1 MELFED
7 PVFKTKYLKNKLR
20 VKRWESDFM
29 EKYGR
34 KPHKNDIK
42 EADVSIKE
50 AYKMYWKLKTRA
62 LEETLTDITF
72 CDDMQDNI
80 SNKSPRKLVNSPR
93 KDKSLSPEKVTK
105 DTENIDPHDSKRSAE
120 IEGSF
125 GQLDGAN
132 VEGAWGSHLSKNK
145 EQAPKKK
152 QALLIGRSSS
162 FQLSRNKFESS
173 TFSKR
178 NPRKSL
184 SSIKIR
190 NKSENNILNSSS
202 VDRLVADGKDG
213 LNVVADET
221 KPIFGESIK
230 VTFEKSKPVAPHCIN
245 AVQQLAD
252 GHVTGVSRNLNPGWL
267 DRCTRDSNL
276 EVMTINPQ
284 RLSGTSDSGIES
296 MESSIYS
303 PKDLAPTV
311 PSVSSL
317 QISDE
322 EDFICNSESEEEH
335 RNKRIRNFKKR
346 LSDQDDRPA
355 KRQCLRID
363 SGSTTTGS
371 NDITDSD
378 IFNRTCCVDSS
389 FNLLPRDERK
399 NEINNGKLKSN
410 VQTSTNITNE
420 SNRTKRHVDT
430 SDSDIKSNAII
441 KDNVASEN
449 VWQITNDS
457 TDKAPELTDTISK
470 LVDSKNQE
478 DSSISDKKS
487 AKQRILRRRVK
498 QVSPDS
504 SDPDYTEGKD
514 EKTKT
519 RTKNTTQTV
528 KKCTRQRSKKKS
540 TDDSKEKLNVRRKS
554 SRRESKLEEDEERDS
569 DSNMKKMP
577 TYGVEMLQTI
587 PRFEIKATESGDLVT
602 QFTES
607 VHVGAMEKGSSVSS
621 TSTKLSAKEKLE
633 KKMAAGTMN
642 DNFVRINLK
651 KKVFVRGKKHFNFA
665 KYKKNQWKQRKKE
678 LASSE
683 SNLDA
688 ADLIDKNGMKCF
700 KCGESGHFSRNCSA
714 AKGDALLPLEEVDD
728 SSSYPTLEE
737 AEKMAN
743 ENAIVAHS
751 HRIERLP
758 EKPSYSTTR
767 TSQDEEDMARLFD
780 DDFADIDENNDTLTF
795 GHRVPQELVSR
806 LLPPEM
812 NAIDPLYAA
821 NEDGGLIET
830 PREVLEALRMF
841 GHESFRAGQEKAVM
855 RILSGQSTLVTLSTG
870 SGKSLCYQLPAYL
883 YARRSGCITLVIS
896 PLVSLMDDQVT
907 GVPQFLSAACL
918 HTSQTPKVREQ
929 VMRSVKDG
937 KVNILLVSP
946 EAVVAGEKSTGFG
959 ALLRQLPPI
968 AFACVDEAHCIS
980 QWSHNFRPSYL
991 MVCRVL
997 KEKLKVNTVLGLTAT
1012 ATKATAESIIEHLG
1026 IRDGMAGVISDVPL
1040 PRNLIL
1046 TVSKDAN
1053 KDQALIALLKSER
1066 FRECDS
1072 VIVYC
1077 IRREECARIAGLLRI
1092 SLQDPLNSE
1101 KPNARI
1107 STIAEAYHA
1116 GMTSHRRKIV
1126 QREFMNGKI
1135 KIVVATIAFGMGI
1148 NKPDIRAVIHYNM
1161 PGTFEGYV
1169 QEVGRA
1175 GRDNNAAH
1183 CHLFLKPTQDSDK
1196 WELRKHI
1203 HANGVDRHTIRHLLQ
1218 RIFIPCSCAKMNEK
1232 DPRHQRCPGHEVA
1245 LPIDETVQA
1254 LDITQ
1259 ETISTLLCYLE
1270 LHPKKFVTVLSSVYV
1285 RARVSSYRGPQ
1296 GLKQAAQ
1303 SSPPLAMAIALD
1315 MKNGISHENSNII
1328 EFPIIDVASAIGWDS
1343 GVVKSHL
1350 KSLEWKTGVDG
1361 RMKRS
1366 AISVKYD
1373 KLGLRVKAP
1382 GDLTDIEL
1390 DEALDALIARTQSQ
1404 ESSSLQQLELLSSAL
1419 NKVSVSSV
1427 KDCLTLDDITK
1438 RSEELK
1444 DTIREYFQ
1452 SDSPLNNP
1460 DISSQNKVT
1469 NEQEIAADV
1478 RSLIIRYR
1486 DTKFTGRAIARVFH
1500 GIQSPNYPALIWNRC
1515 RFWRIH
1521 IAADFNTICKI
1532 AVREILALR

>member
-7 PVFKTKYLKNKLR
+7 PIFKTRYLKNKLR
-20 VKRWESDFM
+20 VKQWESDFM

-34 KPHKNDIK
+34 KPNKNDIK
-42 EADVSIKE
+42 VADVSIKE

-80 SNKSPRKLVNSPR
+80 TNKSPRKLGTNQ
-93 KDKSLSPEKVTK
+93 KNLSPEKATK
-105 DTENIDPHDSKRSAE
+105 DTENIDPHDSKCLTE

-125 GQLDGAN
+125 NQLN
-132 VEGAWGSHLSKNK
+132 SMNIEGAWGSHLSKNK
-145 EQAPKKK
+145 EQASKKK
-152 QALLIGRSSS
+152 PALLIGRSSS

-184 SSIKIR
+184 SSAKIR
-190 NKSENNILNSSS
+190 NKSENSILSRSS
-202 VDRLVADGKDG
+202 VDRLDADSKDG
-213 LNVVADET
+213 FDVVGDET
-221 KPIFGESIK
+221 KPIFGESMK
-230 VTFEKSKPVAPHCIN
+230 VTFEKNKPVVPHSIN

-252 GHVTGVSRNLNPGWL
+252 GHVTSVSRNLNPGWL
-267 DRCTRDSNL
+267 DRCARDSNL

-303 PKDLAPTV
+303 PKNLAPTV
-311 PSVSSL
+311 HSASSL
-317 QISDE
+317 QVSLSDE

-335 RNKRIRNFKKR
+335 KNNKRIRNFKKR
-346 LSDQDDRPA
+346 LSDEDGCPA
-355 KRQCLRID
+355 KRRCIRID
-363 SGSTTTGS
+363 SDSTITGS
-371 NDITDSD
+371 NDIDSD
-378 IFNRTCCVDSS
+378 SFKLTSYADRS
-389 FNLLPRDERK
+389 FNLLHRDKCSK
-399 NEINNGKLKSN
+399 NEI
-410 VQTSTNITNE
+410 
-420 SNRTKRHVDT
+420 
-430 SDSDIKSNAII
+430 
-441 KDNVASEN
+441 
-449 VWQITNDS
+449 
-457 TDKAPELTDTISK
+457 
-470 LVDSKNQE
+470 
-478 DSSISDKKS
+478 
-487 AKQRILRRRVK
+487 
-498 QVSPDS
+498 
-504 SDPDYTEGKD
+504 
-514 EKTKT
+514 
-519 RTKNTTQTV
+519 
-528 KKCTRQRSKKKS
+528 
-540 TDDSKEKLNVRRKS
+540 
-554 SRRESKLEEDEERDS
+554 ERDN
-569 DSNMKKMP
+569 DNDKCKLTAKK
-577 TYGVEMLQTI
+577 
-587 PRFEIKATESGDLVT
+587 
-602 QFTES
+602 
-607 VHVGAMEKGSSVSS
+607 
-621 TSTKLSAKEKLE
+621 KLE

-651 KKVFVRGKKHFNFA
+651 KKVFVRGKKSFNLA
-665 KYKKNQWKQRKKE
+665 KHKRNQWKQRKKE

-688 ADLIDKNGMKCF
+688 ADLIDKNGTTCF
-700 KCGESGHFSRNCSA
+700 KCGESGHFARNCPASR
-714 AKGDALLPLEEVDD
+714 GDDLIPLEEVDD
-728 SSSYPTLEE
+728 SSNFPTLEE

-751 HRIERLP
+751 HKIERLP
-758 EKPSYSTTR
+758 ERPSYSTTK
-767 TSQDEEDMARLFD
+767 TLQDEEDMTKLLS
-780 DDFADIDENNDTLTF
+780 DDFADFDEKSDDTLTV
-795 GHRVPQELVSR
+795 GHKVPQELVSR
-806 LLPPEM
+806 LLPPQME
-812 NAIDPLYAA
+812 AIDPLYAA
-821 NEDGGLIET
+821 NEDGSLIET
-830 PREVLEALRMF
+830 PMEIFEALRMF

-918 HTSQTPKVREQ
+918 HTSQTPKVMEQ
-929 VMRSVKDG
+929 VMQSVKDG

-959 ALLRQLPPI
+959 VLLRQLPPI
-968 AFACVDEAHCIS
+968 AFVCIDEAHCIS

-997 KEKLKVNTVLGLTAT
+997 KEKLKVKTLLGLTAT
-1012 ATKATAESIIEHLG
+1012 ATKATAESIIRHLD
-1026 IRDGMAGVISDVPL
+1026 IHDGMAGVISDMPL
-1040 PRNLIL
+1040 PRNLVL
-1046 TVSKDAN
+1046 TVSKDEN

-1077 IRREECARIAGLLRI
+1077 IRREECARIAGLLRV
-1092 SLQDPLNSE
+1092 SLQDPRNPE
-1101 KPNARI
+1101 KPNVKI

-1116 GMTSHRRKIV
+1116 GMTPHRRKIV
-1126 QREFMNGKI
+1126 QNEFMNGKI

-1175 GRDNNAAH
+1175 GRDNIAAH
-1183 CHLFLKPTQDSDK
+1183 CHLFLNPTQDSDK
-1196 WELRKHI
+1196 WELRRHI

-1218 RIFIPCSCAKMNEK
+1218 RIFIPCSCAKINEK
-1232 DPRHQRCPGHEVA
+1232 SSGQRCPGHEVA

-1270 LHPKKFVTVLSSVYV
+1270 LHPKKFVTVLSSVYI
-1285 RARVSSYRGPQ
+1285 RARVSSYKGPQ
-1296 GLKQAAQ
+1296 ALKQAAQ

-1315 MKNGISHENSNII
+1315 TKNGISHEKSNII
-1328 EFPIIDVASAIGWDS
+1328 EFPVIDVASAIGWDS

-1350 KSLEWKTGVDG
+1350 KSLEWKTGAVG
-1361 RMKRS
+1361 KMKRS

-1382 GDLTDIEL
+1382 GDLTDVEL

-1404 ESSSLQQLELLSSAL
+1404 ESSCLQQLELISSAL
-1419 NKVSVSSV
+1419 DKISVSSIKHCSV
-1427 KDCLTLDDITK
+1427 LDDDITK

-1452 SDSPLNNP
+1452 SDSLNNL
-1460 DISSQNKVT
+1460 DINFQNKLM
-1469 NEQEIAADV
+1469 NEQQIANDV
-1478 RSLIIRYR
+1478 RSLITHYR
-1486 DTKFTGRAIARVFH
+1486 DTKFTGRAVARIFH
-1500 GIQSPNYPALIWNRC
+1500 GIQSPNYSALIWHRC
-1515 RFWRIH
+1515 RFWRLH
-1521 IAADFNTICKI
+1521 VATDFNAICKI
-1532 AVREILALR
+1532 AAREILALR